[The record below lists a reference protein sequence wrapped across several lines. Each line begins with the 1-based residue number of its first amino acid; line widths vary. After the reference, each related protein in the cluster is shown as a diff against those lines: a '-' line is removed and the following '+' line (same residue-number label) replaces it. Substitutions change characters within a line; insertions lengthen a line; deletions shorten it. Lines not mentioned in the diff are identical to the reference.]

1 MRLKAIGRFL
11 LVRTDYDMIDAMAS
25 KSVITL
31 PRETTDRLK
40 GGFQVSTILSIGQS
54 AFDDEPPEVR
64 AIISRPQRQI
74 ITGRYP
80 GHEIDFHPLAQDKDV
95 LKVRMISCDEVHG
108 IVAMDD
114 EEGYDVN

>member
-1 MRLKAIGRFL
+1 
-11 LVRTDYDMIDAMAS
+11 MIDAMAQQ
-25 KSVITL
+25 SVIAL

-40 GGFQVSTILSIGQS
+40 GGFQVSTVLNIGQS

-64 AIISRPQRQI
+64 SLLSRLNRQI